1 MNVKLTVREITENEA
16 VLKFEDGQVLS
27 WPLGRLPKNSKPGDV
42 LMFKIYDDG
51 SEKEPEQLAKDLLNE
66 ILNTD

>member
-1 MNVKLTVREITENEA
+1 MELKVTIKELSGNEA
-16 VLKFEDGQVLS
+16 VLKFEDGQSVT
-27 WPLGRLPKNSKPGDV
+27 WPVSKLPKDSKIEDV
-42 LMFKIYDDG
+42 LTISMNDNG